1 MFSFGIFRKL
11 KISFPYDTN
20 RVIKPD
26 IKSFKL
32 IMKKRKYTKYI
43 ALFVILVLTAVVYID
58 SFEDI
63 EQICSDK
70 PGKTEL

>member
-1 MFSFGIFRKL
+1 
-11 KISFPYDTN
+11 
-20 RVIKPD
+20 
-26 IKSFKL
+26 
-32 IMKKRKYTKYI
+32 MKKRKYTKYI